1 MDLLY
6 NTLEYLIQGGWV
18 MGPLILC
25 SVVMWTLIGERIV
38 CYHRLSR
45 QDIPIRAAI
54 GVLEG
59 KESIRRFH
67 GLRERLVGNFIQ
79 EQTGKTELDRNIL
92 YHCALRMRPLLHRQ
106 RGVRIGEGSFIGIDA
121 LIETAMPH
129 LVEIGEDVHIGLRS
143 VIVAHSHREA
153 DQFRA
158 SGRIEPKVRIGD
170 HAFIGPGAII
180 LENVT
185 IGEGAVVIAGSV
197 VKTSVP
203 PMTVVQGVPAE
214 PVAKCGVALG
224 CKTPTK
230 AFTASLRPIGRGRA
244 S

>member
-1 MDLLY
+1 MSADPIGDSVDQWMRDDPLAGESRADRARFAFRSAKNHLLQV
-6 NTLEYLIQGGWV
+6 IAQKAPGGHS
-18 MGPLILC
+18 L
-25 SVVMWTLIGERIV
+25 
-38 CYHRLSR
+38 
-45 QDIPIRAAI
+45 
-54 GVLEG
+54 
-59 KESIRRFH
+59 
-67 GLRERLVGNFIQ
+67 
-79 EQTGKTELDRNIL
+79 
-92 YHCALRMRPLLHRQ
+92 RPLLHRQ

-153 DQFRA
+153 DEFRA

-170 HAFIGPGAII
+170 HAFIGPGAVI